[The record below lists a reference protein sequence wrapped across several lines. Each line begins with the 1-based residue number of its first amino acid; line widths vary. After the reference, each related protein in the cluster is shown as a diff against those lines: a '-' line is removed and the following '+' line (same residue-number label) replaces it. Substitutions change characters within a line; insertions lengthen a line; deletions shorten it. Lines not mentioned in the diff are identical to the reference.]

1 MTPCDTYTKRLEC
14 HYAPALA
21 DVLRALADVFR
32 ALAVLDMHDEPLLP
46 ARLRPA
52 S

>member
-1 MTPCDTYTKRLEC
+1 MTPCDTYTKRLES

-21 DVLRALADVFR
+21 DVLC

-46 ARLRPA
+46 VRLRPA